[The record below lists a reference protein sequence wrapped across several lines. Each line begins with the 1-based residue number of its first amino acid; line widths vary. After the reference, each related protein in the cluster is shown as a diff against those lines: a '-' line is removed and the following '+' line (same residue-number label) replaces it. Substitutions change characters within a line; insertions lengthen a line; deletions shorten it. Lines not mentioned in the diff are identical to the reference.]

1 MTDFPED
8 LFSQLYKR
16 TPGEADRERLTS
28 VKAALGLS
36 SRDEMWPVIMVLD
49 HYNRTIS
56 AGRSATV
63 KEVKEL
69 LQSLKAVSES
79 AGPIAEAEAQKAI
92 QRLIGDASNKI
103 AKASA
108 EKSITTA
115 DRISKQQIIVATI
128 TGGLITIAVAV
139 TAAAAM
145 YLFLSKQGICSE
157 TPFMQNATQYC
168 VVDRSLSQ

>member
-1 MTDFPED
+1 
-8 LFSQLYKR
+8 
-16 TPGEADRERLTS
+16 
-28 VKAALGLS
+28 
-36 SRDEMWPVIMVLD
+36 MVLD

-63 KEVKEL
+63 KEIKEL

-92 QRLIGDASNKI
+92 QKLIDDASDKI
-103 AKASA
+103 AKTSA

-115 DRISKQQIIVATI
+115 DRISRRQIIIASIAGGVIATAI
-128 TGGLITIAVAV
+128 AV
-139 TAAAAM
+139 TAAMAM
-145 YLFLSKQGICSE
+145 YLVLDQQGICSE